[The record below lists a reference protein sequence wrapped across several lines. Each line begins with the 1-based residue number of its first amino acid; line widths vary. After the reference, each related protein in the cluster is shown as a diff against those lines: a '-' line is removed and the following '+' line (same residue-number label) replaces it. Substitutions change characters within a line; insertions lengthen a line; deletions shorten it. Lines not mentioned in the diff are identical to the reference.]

1 MVVSSIFSL
10 AASKRGRKRV
20 SEGEAATTPN
30 FPSPD
35 VERCR
40 VFLDRDIEYASS
52 PLNLFG
58 H

>member
-30 FPSPD
+30 FPSPN
-35 VERCR
+35 VELNAAECFR
-40 VFLDRDIEYASS
+40 IETSNMLV
-52 PLNLFG
+52 PL
-58 H
+58 